1 MVIRQNEKGQW
12 CVYHCKGK
20 DKGEEIACHDTKKEA
35 DDQHAAI
42 QISKDRLDVKK
53 LFNL

>member
-1 MVIRQNEKGQW
+1 MVVEIRGDKF
-12 CVYHCKGK
+12 CTIHCTGTDKGK
-20 DKGEEIACHDTKKEA
+20 PIKCFDTKKEA

-53 LFNL
+53 LFK